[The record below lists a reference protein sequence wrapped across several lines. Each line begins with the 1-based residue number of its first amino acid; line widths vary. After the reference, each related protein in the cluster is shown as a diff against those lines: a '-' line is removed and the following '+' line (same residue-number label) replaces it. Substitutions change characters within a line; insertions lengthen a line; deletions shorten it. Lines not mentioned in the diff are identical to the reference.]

1 MHQPATCGRML
12 KCSSQDNNASIKKY
26 WIKTNETF
34 ILMHDIAWH
43 CLWVS
48 ESTASFS
55 PTPAIGYSHSNP
67 KHMLCPE
74 EDSCWLSIPQS
85 PSTKYLTKR
94 RTATAASVTPS
105 SSAIAATSCG
115 GLLWLITRPTWRP
128 NINWVQLGACR
139 QASVL
144 PNISPLARGAM
155 HIVAI
160 PFFLGNPSFAGHKR
174 TAAGCKT
181 TYFDSP
187 RSCDT
192 QPGQAVASNLS
203 AGSV

>member
-1 MHQPATCGRML
+1 MSLASDTC
-12 KCSSQDNNASIKKY
+12 
-26 WIKTNETF
+26 
-34 ILMHDIAWH
+34 H

-48 ESTASFS
+48 ESTACYW
-55 PTPAIGYSHSNP
+55 PNGITNICGALMKIHAR
-67 KHMLCPE
+67 
-74 EDSCWLSIPQS
+74 LSIPQS
-85 PSTKYLTKR
+85 PSTKYFTER

-115 GLLWLITRPTWRP
+115 GLLWLITWPSWRP
-128 NINWVQLGACR
+128 NINLVQLWPC

-155 HIVAI
+155 QIVAI
-160 PFFLGNPSFAGHKR
+160 PFFLGNQCFAGHKR
-174 TAAGCKT
+174 TAVGCKT

-192 QPGQAVASNLS
+192 RPGQAIVSNLS